1 VTADAFDYLIIGGG
15 TAGAVIAA
23 RLAADP
29 SLRVALLEA
38 GPSDE
43 GDARILLVRDWMALL
58 GTELDYDYTIEPQP
72 RGNSAIRHSRA
83 RVLGGCSSHNS
94 CIAFRAPDGDMQ
106 RWQAEG
112 AAGWGP
118 EATAPFFQ
126 RVFEKVHLQEI
137 PDANPLN
144 RALVEA
150 GVKAG
155 LPRLSFATDG
165 SFGEGIGFFQVN
177 VKAGIRQSSSVAYL
191 HPLSALPPN
200 LHVLTETT
208 VTRILLDDDN
218 RAVGVESSRG
228 VLRAEREVI
237 LCAGAFDSP
246 KLLLLSGI
254 GPAAHLAEMGIPVR
268 VDLPGVGEHLLDH
281 PEGVVVWE
289 STRPSPGPIVQLWE
303 VGVFARTGIDP
314 NPLPDLM
321 CHFGLMPFTWHTEPA
336 GYPSAEWGFSLT
348 PNVCR
353 ARSEGTVR
361 LHSADPA
368 DPPRIDFRYFSD
380 PAGYDERVMVE
391 GVKTARRIAA
401 QPALQEWIGRELAP
415 GPAVQSDA
423 EISEYVRSTANT
435 VYHPAGTCKIGDPS
449 DPLTVVDPELRVVG
463 VSGLRVADASVFPSM
478 TTVNPAITVFM
489 IGEKCAALIGGKMPP
504 TLG

>member
-1 VTADAFDYLIIGGG
+1 VAVNTYDYLIIGGG

-23 RLAADP
+23 RLAEDP

-43 GDARILLVRDWMALL
+43 GDARILPVRDWMALL
-58 GTELDYDYTIEPQP
+58 GTELDFDYRIEPQE

-118 EATAPFFQ
+118 EVTAPFFQ
-126 RVFEKVHLQEI
+126 RVFEKVHLEEI
-137 PDANPLN
+137 SDANPLN
-144 RALVEA
+144 RALVDA
-150 GVKAG
+150 GVQAG
-155 LPRLSFATDG
+155 LSRLSFANDG
-165 SFGEGIGFFQVN
+165 SFGAGVGLFPVN

-200 LHVLTETT
+200 LDVLTDTT

-218 RAVGVESSRG
+218 RAIGVESSRG
-228 VLRAEREVI
+228 VIRAEREVI

-254 GPAAHLAEMGIPVR
+254 GPASHLAEIGIPLR

-289 STRPSPGPIVQLWE
+289 SSRPITGPIVQLWE
-303 VGVFARTGIDP
+303 VGVFAHTGIDP
-314 NPLPDLM
+314 DPLPDLM

-336 GYPSAEWGFSLT
+336 GYPTAEWGFSLT

-353 ARSEGTVR
+353 ARSEGSVR
-361 LHSADPA
+361 LRSANPA
-368 DPPRIDFRYFSD
+368 EPPRIDFRYFTD
-380 PAGYDERVMVE
+380 PDNYDERVMVE

-401 QPALQEWIGRELAP
+401 QPALKEWIVRELAP
-415 GPAVQSDA
+415 GQAVQSDA
-423 EISEYVRSTANT
+423 EISAYVRATANT
-435 VYHPAGTCKIGDPS
+435 VYHPAGTCKMGADS
-449 DPLTVVDPELRVVG
+449 DPLAVVDSRLRVRG
-463 VSGLRVADASVFPSM
+463 VPGLRVADASVFPSM

-489 IGEKCAALIGGKMPP
+489 IGERCAALVRGESADGS
-504 TLG
+504 